1 MGNIRLTKEDI
12 VKIYDELDRRM
23 ERDIKDYLE
32 DNKEVKRQVIEIE
45 YGARLQGVYGTIKAI
60 VPNDNWCE
68 IVRWIDEIEAEH
80 NYY

>member
-23 ERDIKDYLE
+23 ERDIKDYLD
-32 DNKEVKRQVIEIE
+32 DNKEVKRQVIAIE

-60 VPNDNWCE
+60 VPNDNGCE